1 MTPAEDHNERAIKI
15 ADSIIRPTLEAGGN
29 FLSILVL
36 LESVI
41 AGVLL
46 FGVKDGGDRPVL
58 DMLFKHVL
66 KRLRSIRKK
75 RQIN

>member
-1 MTPAEDHNERAIKI
+1 MTPEEHNERAVKI
-15 ADSIIRPTLEAGGN
+15 ADDIIRPTLEAGGN

-41 AGVLL
+41 TGVLL

-58 DMLFKHVL
+58 DLLFKHVL
-66 KRLRSIRKK
+66 KRLAAARRKRK
-75 RQIN
+75 NN